1 MPKPARHRAARRVS
15 SSRRLTLLG
24 AWSSL
29 SVVRRVRLLTLFLLV
44 LASMRGL
51 GAIAAEPYTG
61 PLIDAHSHLPNLQ
74 VLPPLIAA
82 MDRHQIT
89 RVALLGVGGVQKDD
103 LAWIERAAQR
113 YPDRIIALAPVPD
126 PMAPDAAKRLDAL
139 LATGRFKGAGEVHVH
154 QASRKIRRAADAPP
168 FMALLDVC
176 ARHGVP
182 LVIHDEL
189 TPETTAELER
199 ALGHDRKAT
208 IILAH
213 AGSGEPRAAA
223 DLLRRHENLYLDV
236 SGMHFLRTPALATE
250 KGPLAIP
257 AKELLIAHADRILVG
272 IDLWAPPLFKPE
284 MLDRL
289 MTWTRR
295 ILGELPPDVAQRLAH
310 GNAARLFR
318 LK

>member
-1 MPKPARHRAARRVS
+1 M
-15 SSRRLTLLG
+15 
-24 AWSSL
+24 
-29 SVVRRVRLLTLFLLV
+29 RRVRLLTLLLV
-44 LASMRGL
+44 VLAWMRGL
-51 GAIAAEPYTG
+51 GAVAAEPYTG
-61 PLIDAHSHLPNLQ
+61 PLIDAHSHLPSLQ
-74 VLPPLIAA
+74 MLPTLIAA
-82 MDRHQIT
+82 MDRHRIT
-89 RVALLGVGGVQKDD
+89 QVALLGVGGVQKDD
-103 LAWIERAAQR
+103 LAWIETAAQR
-113 YPDRIIALAPVPD
+113 YPGRVIAFAPVPD
-126 PMAPDAAKRLDAL
+126 PTAPEAANRLDAL
-139 LATGRFKGAGEVHVH
+139 LATGRFQGAGEVHVH

-168 FMALLDVC
+168 FLALLDVC

-199 ALGHDRKAT
+199 ALGHNRKAI

-213 AGSGEPRAAA
+213 AGSGEPRAVA

-236 SGMHFLRTPALATE
+236 SGMHFVRTPALATE

-257 AKELLIAHADRILVG
+257 ARELLIAHADRILVG
-272 IDLWAPPLFKPE
+272 LDVWAPQLFKPE

-289 MTWTRR
+289 MLWTRR

-310 GNAARLFR
+310 ANATRLFQ